1 MQAMQRNKLALA
13 MGVGAAAVAAAA
25 PVIAQDIR
33 VNVTGTNI
41 KRVDTET
48 AAPIETI
55 TREAIQ
61 QSGFQTISEVVRSI
75 TANNNGTLA
84 NEWSFGF
91 PSGGAGVSL
100 RGLGSNNT
108 LVLLNGRRLANYGLA
123 DDGHYSFVDLN
134 QIPFDA
140 VERIEILKDGA
151 SAIYGSDAVAGV
163 VNVILRQQYTG
174 FTANASAGTSYK
186 GDGNQYRGAV
196 TWGMGDL
203 TKDRYNF
210 FVTFDAQKQEEMPS
224 TNRRQYIGTTNLEFM
239 GLPDTRPGNPPLGW
253 GTTSPLGN
261 VRPVAGNNLTG
272 PTQGPYQSLPGYCAP
287 ENQSDGFC
295 KWETKDYL
303 AVQPEVQKINLFGRG
318 TYQFT
323 PDIQGYTE
331 LSWFQSKVDTTISP
345 NPLRVTAW
353 PDVANLSVL
362 SSLTTINLPVGHPD
376 NPFSANGQGARLYYV
391 PVDIGGRGTDTTAET
406 QRYLAGVKGTT
417 ANWDWD
423 VAGLYIRSN
432 LQYGLSNYI
441 NYPNLLQA
449 LNGQGGFGYYR
460 VGANANLNNPGIY
473 GFIAPRLQYDI
484 VSQNTQFDAKASRDV
499 YKLDGGM
506 MALAVGYEFRRE
518 EIDNPGV
525 PGTYSGEVLGLG
537 YSAGTGSR
545 NVNALY
551 AEVYA
556 PVLKN
561 LELTAALRFDDYSDF
576 GSTWNPKV
584 GVKWTALPS
593 LVLRGTYATGFRAPG
608 LYENGKSASAGYTS
622 YIDPVRC
629 PVTDL
634 PADCGA
640 GSVVSITGGNPDIQP
655 EKSTNWTV
663 GLVWEPVP
671 GLNAT
676 LDYWNIE
683 TKGQITGGDP
693 QSVIN
698 NPGAFPAS
706 VVLRDPNDAL
716 PGIPNSGTVLSV
728 TAPYQNL
735 DKTQTDGI
743 DLSAGYRW
751 NMKDYGTLNTT
762 LEWTHV
768 FNFKR
773 TFSNGITNQYAGTHG
788 PTFLSSSAGTP
799 QDRANLV
806 LSWDRG
812 PWNVTGTIRYIGPMD
827 DIESKEQP
835 DCLTSSALGVEGF
848 CTVASFT
855 TLDLSAAY
863 KGFKNW
869 EIYGSIINVFNR
881 IAPFDY
887 SAGYGIYNY
896 NFNYALSGATG
907 TMFNLGARYTFQ

>member
-1 MQAMQRNKLALA
+1 MLPLQQSRLALA
-13 MGVGAAAVAAAA
+13 MGAGAAALAVSVPA
-25 PVIAQDIR
+25 VAQDIR
-33 VNVTGTNI
+33 VNVTGSNI
-41 KRVDTET
+41 KRVDSET

-55 TREAIQ
+55 TREQIQ

-196 TWGMGDL
+196 TYGMGDL

-210 FVTFDAQKQEEMPS
+210 FVTVDAQKQEEMPS
-224 TNRRQYIGTTNLEFM
+224 TNRPKYIGTTNLEFM

-272 PTQGPYQSLPGYCAP
+272 PTLGPYQSLPGYCPP

-303 AVQPEVQKINLFGRG
+303 AVQPEVQKINVFGRG
-318 TYQFT
+318 TYNFT

-362 SSLTTINLPVGHPD
+362 SSLNTINLPVGHPD

-391 PVDIGGRGTDTTAET
+391 PVDIGGRQTDTTAET

-417 ANWDWD
+417 AKWDWD

-432 LQYGLSNYI
+432 LTYGLNNNV

-460 VGANANLNNPGIY
+460 IGANANLNNPDIY

-484 VSQNTQFDAKASRDV
+484 ISENTQFDAKASRDI

-525 PGTYSGEVLGLG
+525 PGTYSGDVLGLG

-561 LELTAALRFDDYSDF
+561 LEVTAALRFDDYSDF

-634 PADCGA
+634 PVDCGA

-683 TKGQITGGDP
+683 TKNQITGGDP

-706 VVLRDPNDAL
+706 VVLRDPTDAL

-735 DKTQTDGI
+735 DKTRTDGI
-743 DLSAGYRW
+743 DVSAGYRW
-751 NMKDYGTLNTT
+751 NMKDYGTLNTS
-762 LEWTHV
+762 LE
-768 FNFKR
+768 
-773 TFSNGITNQYAGTHG
+773 
-788 PTFLSSSAGTP
+788 
-799 QDRANLV
+799 
-806 LSWDRG
+806 
-812 PWNVTGTIRYIGPMD
+812 
-827 DIESKEQP
+827 
-835 DCLTSSALGVEGF
+835 
-848 CTVASFT
+848 
-855 TLDLSAAY
+855 
-863 KGFKNW
+863 
-869 EIYGSIINVFNR
+869 
-881 IAPFDY
+881 
-887 SAGYGIYNY
+887 
-896 NFNYALSGATG
+896 
-907 TMFNLGARYTFQ
+907 

>member
-1 MQAMQRNKLALA
+1 MRFQRRQ
-13 MGVGAAAVAAAA
+13 VAAALGVGGLAMVVAA
-25 PVIAQDIR
+25 PSVAQDIR

-55 TREAIQ
+55 TREDIQ
-61 QSGFQTISEVVRSI
+61 RTGFQTISEVVRSI
-75 TANNNGTLA
+75 TANNNGTIA

-210 FVTFDAQKQEEMPS
+210 FITVDAQKQQEMPS
-224 TNRRQYIGTTNLEFM
+224 TNRPQYIGTTNLEFM

-272 PTQGPYQSLPGYCAP
+272 PTQGPYQSLPGYCP
-287 ENQSDGFC
+287 PGSQSDGFC
-295 KWETKDYL
+295 KWDTKQFL
-303 AVQPEVQKINLFGRG
+303 AIQPEVQKINVFGRG
-318 TYQFT
+318 TYNFT
-323 PDIQGYTE
+323 PEIQGYAE
-331 LSWFQSKVDTTISP
+331 LSWFQSKVDSTISP

-353 PDVANLSVL
+353 PDVAHLSVL

-391 PVDIGGRGTDTTAET
+391 PFDVGGRGTDTTAET
-406 QRYLAGVKGTT
+406 QRYLAGVKGT
-417 ANWDWD
+417 NWGWDWD

-432 LQYGLSNYI
+432 LEYGLNNYL
-441 NYPNLLQA
+441 NYPHLLEA
-449 LNGQGGFGYYR
+449 LAGKGGFGYYR
-460 VGANANLNNPGIY
+460 VGASAPLNNPGIY
-473 GFIAPRLQYDI
+473 SFIAPRLQYDI
-484 VSQNTQFDAKASRDV
+484 LSENTQFDAKASRDI
-499 YKLDGGM
+499 YKLDGGQ

-518 EIDNPGV
+518 EINNPGV

-537 YSAGTGSR
+537 YSAGVGSR

-551 AEVYA
+551 AELYA

-561 LELTAALRFDDYSDF
+561 LEVTAAVRYDDYSDF
-576 GSTWNPKV
+576 GGTWNPKV

-608 LYENGKSASAGYTS
+608 LYENGNSASAGYTS

-634 PADCGA
+634 PVDCGA
-640 GSVVSITGGNPDIQP
+640 GQVVSITGGNPEIKP
-655 EKSTNWTV
+655 ETSTNWTV
-663 GLVWEPVP
+663 GLVWAPFP
-671 GLNAT
+671 GLDFT
-676 LDYWNIE
+676 LDYWNVE
-683 TKGQITGGDP
+683 TKNQITGGDP

-698 NPGAFPAS
+698 NPAAFPAS

-735 DKTQTDGI
+735 DRTQTDGI
-743 DLSAGYRW
+743 DLTAQYRW
-751 NMKDYGTLNTT
+751 NLAEYGTFTAALD
-762 LEWTHV
+762 LTHV
-768 FNFKR
+768 FSFKR
-773 TFSNGITNQYAGTHG
+773 TFSNGITNQYAGNMG

-799 QDRANLV
+799 QDRANLA
-806 LSWDRG
+806 LTWERG
-812 PWNVTGTIRYIGPMD
+812 PFSVTGTVRYIGPID
-827 DIESKEQP
+827 DIESDEQP
-835 DCLTSSALGVEGF
+835 DCLTNSALGVEGW

-855 TLDLSAAY
+855 TLDLAASY

-881 IAPFDY
+881 IAPFNY
-887 SAGYGIYNY
+887 TAGYGIYNY

-907 TMFNLGARYTFQ
+907 TMFNIGAKYTFQ